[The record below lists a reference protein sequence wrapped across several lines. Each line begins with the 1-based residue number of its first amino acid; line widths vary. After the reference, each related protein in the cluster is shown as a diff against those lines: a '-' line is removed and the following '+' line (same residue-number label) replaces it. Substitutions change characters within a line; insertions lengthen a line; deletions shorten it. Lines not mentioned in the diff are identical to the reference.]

1 MDYFLF
7 NFSGVQFHYTMSL
20 QKKPVLK
27 LLSFSK
33 QFQGQAVNTYT
44 CGTTLFRRYRDAL
57 SQSAITLLT
66 LNAGVTL
73 PNTLAEAI

>member
-1 MDYFLF
+1 MLY
-7 NFSGVQFHYTMSL
+7 
-20 QKKPVLK
+20 KKACPE

-66 LNAGVTL
+66 FNAGVAL

>member
-1 MDYFLF
+1 MLY
-7 NFSGVQFHYTMSL
+7 
-20 QKKPVLK
+20 KKPVLK
-27 LLSFSK
+27 LLNFSK

-44 CGTTLFRRYRDAL
+44 CGTTLFRRHCDAL

-73 PNTLAEAI
+73 LNTLTEAI

>member
-1 MDYFLF
+1 MD
-7 NFSGVQFHYTMSL
+7 FHHLVIAHAGRTT
-20 QKKPVLK
+20 KKPVLK

-73 PNTLAEAI
+73 LNTLAEAI